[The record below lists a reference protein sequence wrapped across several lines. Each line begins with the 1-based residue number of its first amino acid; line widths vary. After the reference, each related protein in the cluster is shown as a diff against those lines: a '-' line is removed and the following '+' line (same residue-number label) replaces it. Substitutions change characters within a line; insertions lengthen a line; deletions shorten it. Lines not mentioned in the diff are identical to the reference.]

1 MEMKVKKLHPE
12 AKLPKYAHPED
23 AGMDLYSLKDVV
35 VKPDNRIYNVE
46 TGIALEIPSGYCG
59 LIWDKGGVSQK
70 AIHTVGGVF
79 DTGYRGDITVG
90 VVNLGKEDYIIEKG
104 DKIAQLLIQSVEHP
118 GLIEQT
124 ELSRS
129 ARGINRF
136 GSTGKK

>member
-1 MEMKVKKLHPE
+1 MEMKVKKLHQE

-35 VKPDNRIYNVE
+35 VKPDNSIYKVE

-59 LIWDKGGVSQK
+59 LIWDKGGISLK
-70 AIHTVGGVF
+70 AIHSVGGVF

-90 VVNLGKEDYIIEKG
+90 VINLGKEDYMIEKG
-104 DKIAQLLIQSVEHP
+104 DKIAQILIQPVEHP
-118 GLIEQT
+118 ELVEQT
-124 ELSRS
+124 KLSGS